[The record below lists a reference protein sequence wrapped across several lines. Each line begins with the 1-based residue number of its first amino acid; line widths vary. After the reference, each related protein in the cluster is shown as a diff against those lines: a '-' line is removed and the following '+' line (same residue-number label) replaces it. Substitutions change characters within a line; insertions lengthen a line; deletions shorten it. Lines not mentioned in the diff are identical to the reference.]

1 MKEVRYRF
9 YLDYE
14 KEEKCINDMAVQGW
28 HLEKWF
34 LNRFTFTKGEPGA
47 FTYRNEFLG
56 AMSKQEKQD
65 YFELLKDSG
74 ITIIYELGGWVYMKK
89 VAAEG
94 PFEIY
99 TDTQSKINYY
109 KRMLNILL
117 YFFFINIFSVIM
129 NGGLLIIYGNQSL
142 LPEFISS
149 GLPILNIV
157 GASLIAI
164 PIIKIIQR
172 KRALMKKKDLYE

>member
-1 MKEVRYRF
+1 MRKVRYRF
-9 YLDYE
+9 YFDYE
-14 KEEKCINDMAVQGW
+14 KEEKWINEMAAQGW

-89 VAAEG
+89 ASAEG
-94 PFEIY
+94 PFELY
-99 TDTQSKINYY
+99 TDTHSKIDYY
-109 KRMLNILL
+109 KRMLNIFLL
-117 YFFFINIFSVIM
+117 LFFVNVFA
-129 NGGLLIIYGNQSL
+129 G
-142 LPEFISS
+142 
-149 GLPILNIV
+149 ILNAGIFGDESLPRSMNSVV
-157 GASLIAI
+157 GIFNMAVAI
-164 PIIKIIQR
+164 LLTFPIIKIIQR

>member
-1 MKEVRYRF
+1 MRKVRYRL

-14 KEEKCINDMAVQGW
+14 KEEKWINEMAAQGW

-34 LNRFTFTKGEPGA
+34 LNRFAFTKGEKGA

-89 VAAEG
+89 ASAEG
-94 PFEIY
+94 PFELY
-99 TDTQSKINYY
+99 TDTHSKIDYY
-109 KRMLNILL
+109 KRMLNIFLL
-117 YFFFINIFSVIM
+117 LFFVNVWSGILNVFVL
-129 NGGLLIIYGNQSL
+129 GDQS
-142 LPEFISS
+142 LPEFFNSA
-149 GLPILNIV
+149 V
-157 GASLIAI
+157 GIFNVAVAFLIAI